1 MGLRILDAQYT
12 FYDKEALLFRLHDD
26 LQETGKPVVFV
37 VGAPL
42 TASHGGIDGVA
53 DVGGV
58 VSLIKERFAGK
69 VNQLKYLNEQISKS
83 ENAYQAAFDF
93 IAGRSGQDA
102 ANRIVRRAVSQAMVD
117 STGPDFHNRLVGLAA
132 DQLVHLDENIAG
144 WNLPPAVDALGQ
156 LAARHPKQFGKIVLT
171 SNFDPLIEVAIK
183 AHGGAAWRTSLSADG
198 SLFQSK
204 AHGCHVVHI
213 HGYWYGSDTLHTSQQ
228 LLKNRPT
235 LANDLLK
242 LLEGCVVVVLA
253 YGGWPDIFTN
263 AIGGLVANESLMPEV
278 LWAFYDNE
286 PIPSGYLQST
296 LGPGLNRNRV
306 TLYSGIDAHTFL
318 PELLSLWDGSPAQSA
333 EENRA
338 GAGSISTPLST
349 QPSRR
354 SRLFRLSPLECDRP
368 PNVEVW
374 VGREDE
380 LRSLETS
387 SAKVVLICGI
397 GGEGKSAL
405 ASHFIS
411 RLEDGESPY
420 RHWDWRDCKEQSDRI
435 RTQIVE
441 VIVRFSEGR
450 LSSDDLRDSDDQEL
464 VEVFIDQTADAHA
477 VLVFDNV
484 DSYVDLENGTFT
496 GILDRLV
503 QSMGSADSTSRLLL
517 TCRPDVQYASASIIT
532 FSIKGLSDEEA
543 IALFKRRNPSQDIPE
558 EDIKEVRE
566 STNGHAFWLDLL
578 AVQISKVPGTTLKK
592 LVGDMRR
599 GKDNVPDV
607 LSSIWDKLAIREQ
620 TLLRLMAEAV
630 RPETEKQI
638 ERFAASELG
647 YAKFNRA
654 FRALR
659 SLNLIV
665 VKPVANAPDLF
676 DLHPLVRQFVRNHFH
691 ASQRAGFIRVVIT
704 QYQAIIGNIGAM
716 LGIHMPFAMLERWS
730 QKVELEVAAGLIE
743 EAFDTLANAEDAL
756 LGGGHTQE
764 YVRVA
769 RLIFE
774 SIEWESAATKY
785 KLFDKTVGVTV
796 AALDQLGE
804 FKSADAMLDNYEA
817 TIPQKTARYIHFCD
831 VKSFSHWLRGE
842 FDEAI
847 EWASKGVQLKEET
860 NVDTSFESLHTLAL
874 SQRDGGNPEIAL
886 PLFLKDV
893 QLSDLTDADKP
904 IVSNGPMYGNVG
916 RCLQFLGRLDEALV
930 CFKKSIKLLEQDT
943 TMHSKSNR
951 AYARTWIA
959 EALGRKGDTGVA
971 EAFLLDAIR
980 VLGPSAPSRVRGLCE
995 KLDQIRGDDARVLS
1009 EGTATRIVANW
1020 INA

>member
-1 MGLRILDAQYT
+1 MGQTLDAQYT

-42 TASHGGIDGVA
+42 TATHGGIRGVA
-53 DVGGV
+53 DVSGV

-69 VNQLKYLNEQISKS
+69 TNQLDYLNNAIAKA
-83 ENAYQAAFDF
+83 ENPYQAAFDF

-102 ANRIVRRAVSQAMVD
+102 ANRIVRRAVSQAMIEAPGTD
-117 STGPDFHNRLVGLAA
+117 WDKHLAGLPA
-132 DQLVHLDENIAG
+132 DQLPLLDENIAG
-144 WNLPPAVDALGQ
+144 WNLPPAVQALGQ
-156 LAARHPKQFGKIVLT
+156 LAAKHPERFGKIVLT

-183 AHGGAAWRTSLSADG
+183 AHGGSAWRTSLSADG

-213 HGYWYGSDTLHTSQQ
+213 HGYWYGGDTLHTSQQ
-228 LLKNRPT
+228 LLKSRPT

-242 LLEGCVVVVLA
+242 LLEGSVVVVLA
-253 YGGWPDIFTN
+253 YGGWPDIFTS
-263 AIGGLVANESLMPEV
+263 AIAGLVANESLMPEV

-286 PIPSGYLQST
+286 PSPSPYLQSM
-296 LGPGLNRNRV
+296 LGPGLIRNRV
-306 TLYSGIDAHTFL
+306 TLYNGIDAHTFL
-318 PELLSLWDGSPAQSA
+318 PELASLWEGGVIGDHSNKQA
-333 EENRA
+333 EPDLE
-338 GAGSISTPLST
+338 SILIRDK
-349 QPSRR
+349 PSRR

-368 PNVEVW
+368 PNVEAW

-380 LRSLETS
+380 LRALETS

-420 RHWDWRDCKEQSDRI
+420 QHWDWRDCKEQSDRI

-441 VIVRFSEGR
+441 IIVRFSEGKV
-450 LSSDDLRDSDDQEL
+450 SSDDLSESDEQEI
-464 VEVFIDQTADAHA
+464 VEVFIDQTADARA
-477 VLVFDNV
+477 VLVLDNV

-496 GILDRLV
+496 GLLDRLV
-503 QSMGSADSTSRLLL
+503 QGMGSADSTSRLVL
-517 TCRPDVQYASASIIT
+517 TCRPDVQYPSASIVT
-532 FSIKGLSDEEA
+532 FSIKGLSDDEA
-543 IALFKRRNPSQDIPE
+543 IALFAKRNPTQKILE
-558 EDIKEVRE
+558 EDIKDVRE

-607 LSSIWDKLAIREQ
+607 LSSIWDKLAVREQ

-659 SLNLIV
+659 ALNLVV

-704 QYQAIIGNIGAM
+704 QYQAIIGSIGAM

-730 QKVELEVAAGLIE
+730 QKVELEVSAGLIDD
-743 EAFDTLANAEDAL
+743 AFNTLSNAEDAL

-774 SIEWESAATKY
+774 SIEWETAATKY
-785 KLFDKTVGVTV
+785 KAFDNTVGITV
-796 AALDQLGE
+796 GALDQLGE
-804 FKSADAMLDNYEA
+804 SSSADAMLANYEA
-817 TIPQKTARYIHFCD
+817 TIPQKTARYINFCEI
-831 VKSFSHWLRGE
+831 KAFSYWMRKE
-842 FDEAI
+842 FDQAVD
-847 EWASKGVQLKEET
+847 WATKGVQLKEET
-860 NVDTSFESLHTLAL
+860 NVDTSFDCRHTLAL
-874 SQRDGGNPEIAL
+874 AQRDTGSPEVAL
-886 PLFLKDV
+886 PLFLNDFN
-893 QLSDLTDADKP
+893 LPDLTDSEKP
-904 IVSNGPMYGNVG
+904 AIGNGPLYGNVG
-916 RCLQFLGRLDEALV
+916 RCLQYMGRLDEALV
-930 CFKKSIKLLEQDT
+930 CFRKSIRLLEQDT
-943 TMHSKSNR
+943 TLHSKSNR
-951 AYARTWIA
+951 AYARKWIA
-959 EALGRKGDTGVA
+959 EALKDQGDKGLA
-971 EAFLLDAIR
+971 EAFLVDAIR
-980 VLGPSAPSRVRGLCE
+980 VLGPSAPGRVRELCTQLDGL
-995 KLDQIRGDDARVLS
+995 KSPSAQVLG
-1009 EGTATRIVANW
+1009 EVAATRVVTSW
-1020 INA
+1020 MNA

>member
-1 MGLRILDAQYT
+1 MDAQYT

-42 TASHGGIDGVA
+42 TATHGGINGVA
-53 DVGGV
+53 DVSGV
-58 VSLIKERFAGK
+58 ISLIKERFAGK
-69 VNQLKYLNEQISKS
+69 SNQLEYLNKQISRS
-83 ENAYQAAFDF
+83 ENQYQAAFDF

-102 ANRIVRRAVSQAMVD
+102 ANKIVRRAVSQAMVD
-117 STGPDFHNRLVGLAA
+117 APGVDWSKHVSGLSTE
-132 DQLVHLDENIAG
+132 QLPALDDNIAG
-144 WNLPPAVDALGQ
+144 WNLPPAVHALGQ
-156 LAARHPKQFGKIVLT
+156 LAAKHPEQFGKIILT
-171 SNFDPLIEVAIK
+171 SNFDPLIEVSIK
-183 AHGGAAWRTSLSADG
+183 SHGGSPWRTSLSSDG

-213 HGYWYGSDTLHTSQQ
+213 HGYWYGGDTLHTSQQ
-228 LLKNRPT
+228 LLSNRPT

-242 LLEGCVVVVLA
+242 LLEGSVVVVLA
-253 YGGWPDIFTN
+253 YGGWPDIFTK
-263 AIGGLVANESLMPEV
+263 AIAGLVSNENLMPEV
-278 LWAFYDNE
+278 LWAFYDQE
-286 PIPSGYLQST
+286 PSPSDYLQNM
-296 LGPGLNRNRV
+296 LGPGLIRNRV

-318 PELLSLWDGSPAQSA
+318 PELALLWDGLESNSAIRQSDEA
-333 EENRA
+333 SSENHA
-338 GAGSISTPLST
+338 GKNNT
-349 QPSRR
+349 SRR
-354 SRLFRLSPLECDRP
+354 ARLFRLSPLECDRP
-368 PNVEVW
+368 PNIDVW

-387 SAKVVLICGI
+387 AAKVVLICGI

-405 ASHFIS
+405 ASHFIG

-420 RHWDWRDCKEQSDRI
+420 RYWDWRDCKEQSDRI
-435 RTQIVE
+435 RTQIIE
-441 VIVRFSEGR
+441 IIVRFSEGKV
-450 LSSDDLRDSDDQEL
+450 SHDDLLMSDDQEL
-464 VEVFIDQTADAHA
+464 VEVFVDQTSDARA
-477 VLVFDNV
+477 VLVLDNV
-484 DSYVDLENGTFT
+484 DSYVDLEHGIFT
-496 GILDRLV
+496 GLLDRLV
-503 QSMGSADSTSRLLL
+503 QGMGSADTTSRLLL
-517 TCRPDVQYASASIIT
+517 TCRPDVQYSSASIVT
-532 FSIKGLSDEEA
+532 FSIKGLSNEEA
-543 IALFKRRNPSQDIPE
+543 IALFSQRNPNTNIPE

-620 TLLRLMAEAV
+620 TLLRLMAEAI

-659 SLNLIV
+659 ALNLIV

-730 QKVELEVAAGLIE
+730 QKVELEASAGLIDD
-743 EAFDTLANAEDAL
+743 AFNTLENAEDAL
-756 LGGGHTQE
+756 IGGGHTQE

-774 SIEWESAATKY
+774 SIEWETAASKY
-785 KLFDKTVGVTV
+785 KLFDKTVGTTV
-796 AALDQLGE
+796 IALDQLGE
-804 FKSADAMLDNYEA
+804 FDSADAMLDNYEA
-817 TIPQKTARYIHFCD
+817 TIPQKTARYINFCEI
-831 VKSFSHWLRGE
+831 KAFSYWNRKKFE
-842 FDEAI
+842 QAV
-847 EWASKGVQLKEET
+847 EWASKGVQLKQET
-860 NVDTSFESLHTLAL
+860 NVDTSFDSLHTLAL
-874 SQRDGGNPEIAL
+874 AQRDVGDPAAAL

-893 QLSDLTDADKP
+893 ELSDLTDSDKP
-904 IVSNGPMYGNVG
+904 IISNGPLYGNVG
-916 RCLQFLGRLDEALV
+916 RCLQMLGELDEALI
-930 CFKKSIKLLEQDT
+930 CFKKSFTLLEHDT
-943 TMHSKSNR
+943 TLHSKSNR
-951 AYARTWIA
+951 AYARKWIA
-959 EALGRKGDTGVA
+959 EVLTSQGYMDIA
-971 EAFLLDAIR
+971 EAFLVDAIR
-980 VLGPSAPSRVRGLCE
+980 ILGPSAPGRVRELYVY
-995 KLDQIRGDDARVLS
+995 LDGIRGSSAEILG
-1009 EGTATRIVANW
+1009 EAKATRMVTNW
-1020 INA
+1020 MKA